1 MTSMNPASEFPN
13 DRLLLGVGEVAHQLG
28 VSRSSAYKLVL
39 AGEIPV
45 VRLGRSVRV
54 PVAALRTWL
63 DDHTEPWSG
72 T

>member
-1 MTSMNPASEFPN
+1 MNPTRDLPG
-13 DRLLLGVGEVAHQLG
+13 DRLLLGVNEVAQQLG

-54 PVAALRTWL
+54 PVAALRKWL
-63 DDHTEPWSG
+63 DDRTEPWAG
-72 T
+72 L